1 MVVLTP
7 LIRKLKEQFPNL
19 FDWWEEDKL
28 RALGFREGDI
38 DVIHESFEGNVL
50 YTGILVLLAFTHGD
64 CYPISS
70 IEEILGISVGR
81 ILKALGEL
89 IQRKVVY
96 SEKFLHPAK
105 GWNFYYADRDLLLSL
120 VREYKLE
127 SAKRRI
133 KRVQPSEAPLSVFVS
148 SVMNKNLEDLE
159 TERQMA
165 RVGIE
170 ELEFTRPWLF
180 EEVPASSETLPE
192 YFLMKIRRSD
202 FFILILGQHIT
213 DVVELEYQIAQDSG
227 INCLVFV
234 KEGVERSNR
243 AKQFLS
249 KVNVKYKEFWN
260 PNDLRTQVTASL
272 ADDIVRLTRKRQESR
287 RKQAE

>member
-1 MVVLTP
+1 MVVFTP

-19 FDWWEEDKL
+19 FVLWEEDKL
-28 RALGFREGDI
+28 RTLGFREGDI
-38 DVIHESFEGNVL
+38 DVMHESFGANML
-50 YTGILVLLAFTHGD
+50 YTGILALLAFTHGD

-70 IEEILGISVGR
+70 MEEILGVSVDR

-96 SEKFLHPAK
+96 SEKFLHPVK

-120 VREYKLE
+120 AREYKLE

-133 KRVQPSEAPLSVFVS
+133 KRVQPSEEPLLVFVS
-148 SVMNKNLEDLE
+148 SVMNKKLEDLE

-170 ELEFTRPWLF
+170 ELGFTRPWLF

-192 YFLMKIRRSD
+192 HFLMKIRRSD

-213 DVVELEYQIAQDSG
+213 DIVEQEY
-227 INCLVFV
+227 
-234 KEGVERSNR
+234 
-243 AKQFLS
+243 
-249 KVNVKYKEFWN
+249 
-260 PNDLRTQVTASL
+260 
-272 ADDIVRLTRKRQESR
+272 
-287 RKQAE
+287 